1 VHREWGVRVISFK
14 GSNSDI
20 RNVRC
25 FSSFDQEFILS
36 YVSFIK
42 SKTIQKLFLC
52 YAVLLGSCQNIHQ
65 EHEVASPSVASEK
78 FKSSTQNTV
87 QNTLPITDMQA
98 NDFSTT
104 GKQTKSYNTPNGTI
118 WLYDIA
124 QDPEVSQAI
133 DELYARGDV
142 TFSDVSFR
150 YPYNADNYSIDDR
163 EYFSPDVDVRP
174 AVILLTKARQIS
186 QYDLYR
192 SSCKIVERAPCGD
205 GYSGWGPRYV
215 SDCPSCNLGK
225 VPDYSVETIRRNYN
239 RVVEKILTEED
250 IPKGRLPVSPNG
262 QYSTAV
268 VDECRDISKQPL
280 LKYYYIGERSGYS
293 LAETKTLLLHSDCS
307 EWK

>member
-1 VHREWGVRVISFK
+1 
-14 GSNSDI
+14 
-20 RNVRC
+20 
-25 FSSFDQEFILS
+25 LS

-104 GKQTKSYNTPNGTI
+104 GKQTKSYNTPNGT
-118 WLYDIA
+118 
-124 QDPEVSQAI
+124 
-133 DELYARGDV
+133 
-142 TFSDVSFR
+142 
-150 YPYNADNYSIDDR
+150 DR

-280 LKYYYIGERSGYS
+280 LKYHYIGERSGYS